1 MSFHIK
7 NICIKN
13 YHTYLHIKKL
23 SPISLHRKLL
33 SKLWSISKIMIHIFL
48 LKTINHIKELSK
60 KKNFNYIKNYDPH
73 ICDKNY

>member
-1 MSFHIK
+1 
-7 NICIKN
+7 
-13 YHTYLHIKKL
+13 
-23 SPISLHRKLL
+23 
-33 SKLWSISKIMIHIFL
+33 MIHIFL